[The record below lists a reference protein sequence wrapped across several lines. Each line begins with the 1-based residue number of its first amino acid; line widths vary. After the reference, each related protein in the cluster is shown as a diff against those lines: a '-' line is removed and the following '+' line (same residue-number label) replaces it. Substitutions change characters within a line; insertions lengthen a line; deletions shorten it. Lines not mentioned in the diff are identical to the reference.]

1 MKYLY
6 IVDYWVP
13 FPSSEYGGLINVIAE
28 NDIECHDILYHLIMT
43 HNIAHTNKMLFDLK
57 QMYQTRISSLQDK
70 INEQEQEI
78 AKLKT
83 LISLL
88 TIDREY
94 DC

>member
-1 MKYLY
+1 
-6 IVDYWVP
+6 
-13 FPSSEYGGLINVIAE
+13 
-28 NDIECHDILYHLIMT
+28 MT
-43 HNIAHTNKMLFDLK
+43 HHVAHTSKMLFDLK
-57 QMYQTRISSLQDK
+57 EQYRAQITHLQNK

-88 TIDREY
+88 SIEREY

>member
-1 MKYLY
+1 
-6 IVDYWVP
+6 
-13 FPSSEYGGLINVIAE
+13 
-28 NDIECHDILYHLIMT
+28 MT
-43 HNIAHTNKMLFDLK
+43 HHVGHTNKMIFDLK
-57 QMYQTRISSLQDK
+57 EQYQSQITRLQNK

-88 TIDREY
+88 TIEREY